1 MVGSL
6 EKNKISLIMEAQKIG
21 IQTVSNEEL
30 YKIIKKAFANGTDSN
45 IKSRNFLLSR
55 KTLLNEFNHCEFD
68 LNIFQP
74 AIDITNSALNKEK
87 TEILEFLDE
96 ISQ

>member
-30 YKIIKKAFANGTDSN
+30 YKIIKNESERKKNGLEE
-45 IKSRNFLLSR
+45 I
-55 KTLLNEFNHCEFD
+55 D
-68 LNIFQP
+68 LVISYLFWKK
-74 AIDITNSALNKEK
+74 ID
-87 TEILEFLDE
+87 
-96 ISQ
+96 

>member
-1 MVGSL
+1 MLVD
-6 EKNKISLIMEAQKIG
+6 KF
-21 IQTVSNEEL
+21 TVVIEDYDTL